1 MSSVLKLL
9 THSTMT
15 STVRVADSLLLPL
28 ELDSQYFS
36 ELCLAGTHIE
46 AWSTDGNCGLSRQPL
61 STADALG

>member
-15 STVRVADSLLLPL
+15 STVRVSDSLPLPL

-36 ELCLAGTHIE
+36 ELCLPGTHMQ
-46 AWSTDGNCGLSRQPL
+46 A
-61 STADALG
+61 